1 MAFLQLA
8 LIKCEE
14 GTQKYWLHDPF
25 YLSASSKK
33 WKYFLIKNKVIST
46 NIGDYVIL
54 QKI

>member
-1 MAFLQLA
+1 MAFLQLV

-25 YLSASSKK
+25 YLSSSKK